1 MNILAAILVAAST
14 SLHITVWPDG
24 MGPQAVKKTYTLKC
38 APVGGTLPKRAA
50 ACTKL
55 MRAQRP
61 FAPTPRGT
69 ACTMIYGGPQEAL
82 VTGRFRGNQ
91 LRATFGRKDGCQLA
105 RWNRVGFLF
114 PGASTSAHSR

>member
-24 MGPQAVKKTYTLKC
+24 MGPQAAKKVYSLQC

-55 MRAQRP
+55 MRIQRP
-61 FAPTPRGT
+61 FAPVPRGM
-69 ACTMIYGGPQEAL
+69 ACTMIYGGPQVAL

-91 LRATFGRKDGCQLA
+91 IRATFSRKDGCQLA

-114 PGASTSAHSR
+114 PGASASAHSR

>member
-1 MNILAAILVAAST
+1 MNVLAAILVAST

-24 MGPQAVKKTYTLKC
+24 VGQPGKKVYTLNC

-55 MRAQRP
+55 VRVERP
-61 FAPTPRGT
+61 FAPTPKGM

-82 VTGRFRGNQ
+82 VTGRFRGN
-91 LRATFGRKDGCQLA
+91 LVRAHFSRKDGCELA
-105 RWNRVGFLF
+105 RWNRVRFLF
-114 PGASTSAHSR
+114 PGAVASADSR

>member
-24 MGPQAVKKTYTLKC
+24 MGPQAAKKVYNLQC

-55 MRAQRP
+55 MRVQRP
-61 FAPTPRGT
+61 FAPVPRGM
-69 ACTMIYGGPQEAL
+69 ACTMIYGGPQVAL

-91 LRATFGRKDGCQLA
+91 IRATFSRKDGCQLA

-114 PGASTSAHSR
+114 PGASVSAHSR

>member
-1 MNILAAILVAAST
+1 MNILAAILAAAST

-24 MGPQAVKKTYTLKC
+24 MGPQAAKKVYNLQC

-55 MRAQRP
+55 MRVQRP
-61 FAPTPRGT
+61 FAPVPRGM
-69 ACTMIYGGPQEAL
+69 ACTMIYGGPQVAL

-91 LRATFGRKDGCQLA
+91 IRATFSRKDGCQLA

-114 PGASTSAHSR
+114 PGASASAHSR